1 MACASTD
8 TKYTNTQLC
17 PPHPLSFI
25 FIYLFVYLFIFILSS
40 SPISIRT
47 CDSHHSL
54 FYSCSPPSP
63 VLPSTCACHGPCQ
76 ACGLWVR
83 IAGLGGCLGL
93 PVAVCARGQE
103 RWDLLASIFV
113 WLFVCLYACVL
124 VCLFARL
131 TRHPPFNNAQ
141 PSDPTL
147 TLSCYPGVLLFL
159 LACAGRFA
167 CSLWKGTA
175 RRCLPCL
182 RSARV
187 SPACVPEAR
196 RK

>member
-1 MACASTD
+1 MIPTIPCFTHV
-8 TKYTNTQLC
+8 
-17 PPHPLSFI
+17 PRPPLSC
-25 FIYLFVYLFIFILSS
+25 L
-40 SPISIRT
+40 
-47 CDSHHSL
+47 
-54 FYSCSPPSP
+54 PPARAMGHAKR
-63 VLPSTCACHGPCQ
+63 V
-76 ACGLWVR
+76 ACGYVLQDWEDALVCR
-83 IAGLGGCLGL
+83 WLSAREARSDGIAGFHI
-93 PVAVCARGQE
+93 R
-103 RWDLLASIFV
+103 LALCV
-113 WLFVCLYACVL
+113 LDCLYACVL